1 MTEWW
6 EFIAFIVFKMRSG
19 FLPPTNIYTVVDF
32 PGAEEY
38 HIPGSQKKKKRQPSI
53 TGIFYNMSTL
63 CRES

>member
-19 FLPPTNIYTVVDF
+19 FLPRTNIYTVVDF

-38 HIPGSQKKKKRQPSI
+38 HIPSSQEKKKKKAAI
-53 TGIFYNMSTL
+53 NYWNIL
-63 CRES
+63 